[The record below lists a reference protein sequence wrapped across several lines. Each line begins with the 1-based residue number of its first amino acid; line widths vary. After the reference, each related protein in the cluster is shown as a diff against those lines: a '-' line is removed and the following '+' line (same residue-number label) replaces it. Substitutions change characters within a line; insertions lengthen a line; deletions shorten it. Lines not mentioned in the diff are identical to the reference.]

1 MREELL
7 KLKMNGALD
16 ALEDLSKRRMDNLS
30 FGKSLLEAEILFRD
44 ERTGRRKISVAK
56 FSYEREWQQING
68 KKNPKIPFGEIQKLS
83 SGNFLNTR
91 KNICLIGKTGLGKT
105 HSLISIGRDLC
116 RKNKDVLFF
125 TAASLV
131 TKLEESKSE
140 NKLSR
145 LMEKLKKVDLLIID
159 ELGFV
164 PFSDTGARLL
174 FDVFTT
180 RYQVAPIAISTNL
193 SFEKWTQV
201 FGSVELTAALI
212 DRFTHN
218 CEIYMFEGDSMRL
231 REAKE
236 RTTGKKSIELERGKC

>member
-16 ALEDLSKRRMDNLS
+16 VLEDLCKRKMDNMS
-30 FGKSLLEAEILFRD
+30 FGKSLLEAEII
-44 ERTGRRKISVAK
+44 ERQEQAGKRKIKSAK
-56 FSYEREWQQING
+56 FSYEREWQQINA
-68 KKNPKIPFGEIQKLS
+68 KKNPKIQFSEIKKLS
-83 SGNFLNTR
+83 HGDFLKAR
-91 KNICLIGKTGLGKT
+91 KNICFIGKTGLGKT

-116 RKNKDVLFF
+116 RDGKDVIFF
-125 TAASLV
+125 TAATLV
-131 TKLEESKSE
+131 TKLEESKNE

-145 LMEKLKKVDLLIID
+145 LMERLKRADLLIID

-164 PFSDTGARLL
+164 PFSDNGARLL

-180 RYQVAPIAISTNL
+180 RYQVGPIAISTNL

-218 CEIYMFEGDSMRL
+218 CEIFLFEGDSVRL
-231 REAKE
+231 REA
-236 RTTGKKSIELERGKC
+236 RERGNKKQVET

>member
-16 ALEDLSKRRMDNLS
+16 VLEDLCKRKMDNLS
-30 FGKSLLEAEILFRD
+30 FGKSLLEAEIIVRQ
-44 ERTGRRKISVAK
+44 EQAGKRKIKSAK
-56 FSYEREWQQING
+56 FSYEREWQQINA
-68 KKNPKIPFGEIQKLS
+68 KMNPDIPFAEIKKLS
-83 SGNFLNTR
+83 NGDFFKSR
-91 KNICLIGKTGLGKT
+91 KNICFIGKTGLGKT

-116 RKNKDVLFF
+116 RNEKDVLFF
-125 TAASLV
+125 TAATLV

-145 LMEKLKKVDLLIID
+145 LMEKLKRADLLIID

-164 PFSDTGARLL
+164 PFSDNGARLL

-180 RYQVAPIAISTNL
+180 RYQVGPIAISTNL

-218 CEIYMFEGDSMRL
+218 CEIFVFKGDSVRL
-231 REAKE
+231 RDA
-236 RTTGKKSIELERGKC
+236 RERGAKKKVETETA

>member
-1 MREELL
+1 MKEALL
-7 KLKMNGALD
+7 KLRMNGALA
-16 ALEDLSKRRMDNLS
+16 ALDDLCKKKMDNLS
-30 FGKSLLEAEILFRD
+30 FGRCLLEAEIFERQV
-44 ERTGRRKISVAK
+44 RTGNRKIKTAK
-56 FSYEREWQQING
+56 FSYEREWQQIDV
-68 KKNPKIPFGEIQKLS
+68 KRNPKIPFTEIRRLSNGEFFKK
-83 SGNFLNTR
+83 R
-91 KNICLIGKTGLGKT
+91 KNICFVGKTGLGKT
-105 HSLISIGRDLC
+105 HALISIGRDLC
-116 RKNKDVLFF
+116 RSEYNVLFF

-131 TKLEESKSE
+131 TILEESKSE

-145 LMEKLKKVDLLIID
+145 LMEKLKKADLLIID

-180 RYQVAPIAISTNL
+180 RYQVGPIAISTNL

-201 FGSVELTAALI
+201 FGSIELTAALI

-218 CEIYMFEGDSMRL
+218 CEIFMFAGDSVRL

-236 RTTGKKSIELERGKC
+236 RASKKQLEIKTAQC

>member
-1 MREELL
+1 MKDALL
-7 KLKMNGALD
+7 KLKMNGAINVLD
-16 ALEDLSKRRMDNLS
+16 DLCKRKMDSLS
-30 FGKSLLEAEILFRD
+30 FAKSLLEAEIF
-44 ERTGRRKISVAK
+44 ERQSQAGKRKIKLAK
-56 FSYEREWQQING
+56 FSYEREWQQINT
-68 KKNPKIPFGEIQKLS
+68 KRNPRIPFAEIKKLS
-83 SGNFLNTR
+83 QGDFFKTR
-91 KNICLIGKTGLGKT
+91 KNICFIGKTGLGKT

-116 RKNKDVLFF
+116 RSEHDVLFF

-145 LMEKLKKVDLLIID
+145 LMEKLKKADLLIID

-164 PFSDTGARLL
+164 PFSDNGARLL

-180 RYQVAPIAISTNL
+180 RYQVGPIAISTNL

-201 FGSVELTAALI
+201 FGSIELTAALI

-218 CEIYMFEGDSMRL
+218 CEIFMFDGDSVRL

-236 RTTGKKSIELERGKC
+236 RGGKKQLETETM

>member
-1 MREELL
+1 MKEELL
-7 KLKMNGALD
+7 KLKMTGALD
-16 ALEDLSKRRMDNLS
+16 ALEDLCKRKMDNLS
-30 FGKSLLEAEILFRD
+30 FGRSLLAAEIYKR
-44 ERTGRRKISVAK
+44 EEQTGKRKIKTAK

-68 KKNPKIPFGEIQKLS
+68 KKNPKIPFSEIRKLS
-83 SGNFLNTR
+83 SGDFLNTR
-91 KNICLIGKTGLGKT
+91 KNICFIGKTGLGKT

-116 RKNKDVLFF
+116 RSNKDVIFF
-125 TAASLV
+125 TAATLV

-145 LMEKLKKVDLLIID
+145 FMEKLKKADLLIID

-180 RYQVAPIAISTNL
+180 RYQVGPIGISTNL

-218 CEIYMFEGDSMRL
+218 CEIFMFEGDSVRL

-236 RTTGKKSIELERGKC
+236 RGGKKLVETETT

>member
-1 MREELL
+1 MKNVLL
-7 KLKMNGALD
+7 KLKMNGALSVLD
-16 ALEDLSKRRMDNLS
+16 DLCKRKMDNLS
-30 FGKSLLEAEILFRD
+30 FAKSLLEAEIF
-44 ERTGRRKISVAK
+44 ERQNQTGKRKIKSAK
-56 FSYEREWQQING
+56 FSYEREWQQINT
-68 KKNPKIPFGEIQKLS
+68 KKNPRIPFDEIKNLSTGE
-83 SGNFLNTR
+83 FLKTR
-91 KNICLIGKTGLGKT
+91 KNICFIGKTGLGKT

-116 RKNKDVLFF
+116 RSEHDVLFF

-145 LMEKLKKVDLLIID
+145 LMEKLKKADLLIID

-164 PFSDTGARLL
+164 PFSDNGARLL

-180 RYQVAPIAISTNL
+180 RYQVGPIAISTNL

-201 FGSVELTAALI
+201 FGSIELTAALI

-218 CEIYMFEGDSMRL
+218 CEIFMFEGDSVRL

-236 RTTGKKSIELERGKC
+236 RGKKKPLETEIT

>member
-1 MREELL
+1 MKEALL
-7 KLKMNGALD
+7 KLKMNGALSVLD
-16 ALEDLSKRRMDNLS
+16 DLCQRKMDNLS
-30 FGKSLLEAEILFRD
+30 FGKSLLEAEIF
-44 ERTGRRKISVAK
+44 ERQSQAGKRKIKLAK
-56 FSYEREWQQING
+56 FSYEREWEQINS
-68 KKNPKIPFGEIQKLS
+68 KRNPKIPFVEIRKLS
-83 SGNFLNTR
+83 QGDFLKTR
-91 KNICLIGKTGLGKT
+91 KNICFIGKTGLGKT

-116 RKNKDVLFF
+116 RNGSDVLFF
-125 TAASLV
+125 TAATLV

-145 LMEKLKKVDLLIID
+145 FMEKLKKADLLIID

-164 PFSDTGARLL
+164 PFSDNGARLL

-180 RYQVAPIAISTNL
+180 RYQVGPIAISTNL

-201 FGSVELTAALI
+201 FGSIELTAALI

-218 CEIYMFEGDSMRL
+218 CEIFMFEGDSVRL

-236 RTTGKKSIELERGKC
+236 RGPKKQLETETV

>member
-1 MREELL
+1 MRDELL
-7 KLKMNGALD
+7 KLKMNGALSI
-16 ALEDLSKRRMDNLS
+16 LEDLSKRKMDNLS
-30 FGKSLLEAEILFRD
+30 FGKALLEAEIFIRED
-44 ERTGRRKISVAK
+44 QAGKRKISAAK

-68 KKNPKIPFGEIQKLS
+68 KKNPKIPFGEIRKLS
-83 SGNFLNTR
+83 SGDFLNTR
-91 KNICLIGKTGLGKT
+91 RNICFIGKTGLGKT

-125 TAASLV
+125 TAATLV
-131 TKLEESKSE
+131 TKLEESKNE

-145 LMEKLKKVDLLIID
+145 FMEKLKKADLVIID

-164 PFSDTGARLL
+164 PFSDNGARLL

-218 CEIYMFEGDSMRL
+218 CEIFMFDGDSVRL
-231 REAKE
+231 REARE
-236 RTTGKKSIELERGKC
+236 RSGKKEVESKTTEC

>member
-1 MREELL
+1 MKEALL
-7 KLKMNGALD
+7 KLKMNGALNVLD
-16 ALEDLSKRRMDNLS
+16 DLCKRKLDNLA
-30 FGKSLLEAEILFRD
+30 FGKSLLETEIYQRQ
-44 ERTGRRKISVAK
+44 EQAGKRKIKSAK
-56 FSYEREWQQING
+56 FSYEREWQQINP
-68 KKNPKIPFGEIQKLS
+68 KRNPLIPFTEIKRLSNGEFFK
-83 SGNFLNTR
+83 TR
-91 KNICLIGKTGLGKT
+91 KNICFIGKTGLGKT

-116 RKNKDVLFF
+116 RNERDVLFF
-125 TAASLV
+125 TAATLV

-145 LMEKLKKVDLLIID
+145 FMEKLKKADLLIID

-180 RYQVAPIAISTNL
+180 RYQVGPIAISTNL

-201 FGSVELTAALI
+201 FGSIELTAALI
-212 DRFTHN
+212 DRFTHH
-218 CEIYMFEGDSMRL
+218 CEIFMFEGDSVRL

-236 RTTGKKSIELERGKC
+236 SGAKKQLETKTAQC

>member
-16 ALEDLSKRRMDNLS
+16 VLESLCKRKMDNLS
-30 FGKSLLEAEILFRD
+30 FGKSLLEAEII
-44 ERTGRRKISVAK
+44 ERQEQAGKRKIKSAK
-56 FSYEREWQQING
+56 FSYEREWQQINM
-68 KKNPKIPFGEIQKLS
+68 KKNPKIQFAEIKKLS
-83 SGNFLNTR
+83 NGDFFKSR
-91 KNICLIGKTGLGKT
+91 KNICFIGKTGLGKT

-116 RKNKDVLFF
+116 RKEKDVLFF
-125 TAASLV
+125 TAATLV
-131 TKLEESKSE
+131 TKLEESKNE

-145 LMEKLKKVDLLIID
+145 LMERLKKADLLIID

-164 PFSDTGARLL
+164 PFSDNGARLL

-180 RYQVAPIAISTNL
+180 RYQVGPIAISTNL

-218 CEIYMFEGDSMRL
+218 CEIFVFEGDSVRL
-231 REAKE
+231 REARE
-236 RTTGKKSIELERGKC
+236 RGGKKQVETETT

>member
-1 MREELL
+1 MKEELL
-7 KLKMNGALD
+7 KLKMTGALNV
-16 ALEDLSKRRMDNLS
+16 LEDLCKRKMDNLS
-30 FGKSLLEAEILFRD
+30 FGKSLLEAEIYKR
-44 ERTGRRKISVAK
+44 EEQTGRRKIKSAK

-68 KKNPKIPFGEIQKLS
+68 KKNPKIPFSEIRKLS
-83 SGNFLNTR
+83 SGDFLNTR
-91 KNICLIGKTGLGKT
+91 KNVCFIGKTGLGKT

-116 RKNKDVLFF
+116 RDNKDVIFF
-125 TAASLV
+125 TAATLV
-131 TKLEESKSE
+131 TKLEESKIE

-145 LMEKLKKVDLLIID
+145 FMEKLKKADLLIID

-164 PFSDTGARLL
+164 PFSDNGARLL

-180 RYQVAPIAISTNL
+180 RYQVGPIAISTNL

-218 CEIYMFEGDSMRL
+218 CEIFMFEGDSVRL

-236 RTTGKKSIELERGKC
+236 RSGKKLVETEIT

>member
-1 MREELL
+1 MKEELL
-7 KLKMNGALD
+7 KLKMTGALNVLD
-16 ALEDLSKRRMDNLS
+16 DLCKRKMDNLS
-30 FGKSLLEAEILFRD
+30 FGKSLLEAEIYQR
-44 ERTGRRKISVAK
+44 EEQTGRRKIKTAK

-68 KKNPKIPFGEIQKLS
+68 KKNPKIQFSEIRKLS

-91 KNICLIGKTGLGKT
+91 RNICFIGKTGLGKT

-116 RKNKDVLFF
+116 RNNKDVMFF
-125 TAASLV
+125 TAATLV
-131 TKLEESKSE
+131 TKLEESKIE

-145 LMEKLKKVDLLIID
+145 FMEKLKKADLVIID

-180 RYQVAPIAISTNL
+180 RYQVGPIAISTNL

-218 CEIYMFEGDSMRL
+218 CEIFMFEGDSVRL

-236 RTTGKKSIELERGKC
+236 RGGKKLVESETT

>member
-1 MREELL
+1 MKEALL
-7 KLKMNGALD
+7 QLKMNGALSV
-16 ALEDLSKRRMDNLS
+16 LEDLCKKKMDNLS
-30 FGKSLLEAEILFRD
+30 FGKCLLEAEIL
-44 ERTGRRKISVAK
+44 ERQEKTGKRKIKCAK
-56 FSYEREWQQING
+56 FSYEREWQQINP
-68 KKNPKIPFGEIQKLS
+68 KRNPRIPFTEIRKLS
-83 SGNFLNTR
+83 HGDFLKTR
-91 KNICLIGKTGLGKT
+91 KNICFIGKTGLGKT

-116 RKNKDVLFF
+116 RSEHDVIFF
-125 TAASLV
+125 TAATLV

-145 LMEKLKKVDLLIID
+145 FMEKLKKTDLLIID

-180 RYQVAPIAISTNL
+180 RYQVGPIAISTNL

-201 FGSVELTAALI
+201 FGSIELTAALI

-218 CEIYMFEGDSMRL
+218 CEIFMFVGDSARL
-231 REAKE
+231 DEAKE
-236 RTTGKKSIELERGKC
+236 RGRKKQLEKNTVEC

>member
-16 ALEDLSKRRMDNLS
+16 VLEDLCKRKMDNLS
-30 FGKSLLEAEILFRD
+30 FGKSLLEAEII
-44 ERTGRRKISVAK
+44 ERQEQAGKRKIKSAK
-56 FSYEREWQQING
+56 FSYEREWQQISA
-68 KKNPKIPFGEIQKLS
+68 KKNPKIQFAEIKKLS
-83 SGNFLNTR
+83 NGDFIKAR
-91 KNICLIGKTGLGKT
+91 RNICFIGKTGLGKT

-116 RKNKDVLFF
+116 RNGKDVLFF
-125 TAASLV
+125 TAATLV

-145 LMEKLKKVDLLIID
+145 LMERLKNADLLIID

-164 PFSDTGARLL
+164 PFSDNGARLL

-180 RYQVAPIAISTNL
+180 RYQVGPIAISTNL

-218 CEIYMFEGDSMRL
+218 CEIFVFEGDSVRL
-231 REAKE
+231 REARE
-236 RTTGKKSIELERGKC
+236 RGGKKQVESETT

>member
-1 MREELL
+1 MTLRIIEEDFN
-7 KLKMNGALD
+7 KNRKSICN
-16 ALEDLSKRRMDNLS
+16 RR
-30 FGKSLLEAEILFRD
+30 
-44 ERTGRRKISVAK
+44 
-56 FSYEREWQQING
+56 
-68 KKNPKIPFGEIQKLS
+68 
-83 SGNFLNTR
+83 
-91 KNICLIGKTGLGKT
+91 NICFIGKLGLGKT
-105 HSLISIGRDLC
+105 HVLISIGRDLC
-116 RKNKDVLFF
+116 RSGHDVLFF

-145 LMEKLKKVDLLIID
+145 FMEKLKKTNLLIID

-180 RYQVAPIAISTNL
+180 RYQVGPIAVTSNL

-201 FGSVELTAALI
+201 FGSIELTAALI

-218 CEIYMFEGDSMRL
+218 CEIFMFNGESVRF

-236 RTTGKKSIELERGKC
+236 RSGKKELEIKDIRS

>member
-1 MREELL
+1 MKEELL
-7 KLKMNGALD
+7 KLKMTGSLNV
-16 ALEDLSKRRMDNLS
+16 LEDLCQRKMDNLS
-30 FGKSLLEAEILFRD
+30 FGKSLLEAEIFKR
-44 ERTGRRKISVAK
+44 EEQTGKRKIQVAK

-68 KKNPKIPFGEIQKLS
+68 KKNPKIQFPEIRKFS
-83 SGNFLNTR
+83 NGDFLKAR

-116 RKNKDVLFF
+116 RDNKDVLFF
-125 TAASLV
+125 TASTLV

-145 LMEKLKKVDLLIID
+145 FMEKLKKADLLIID

-164 PFSDTGARLL
+164 PFSDSGARLL

-180 RYQVAPIAISTNL
+180 RYQVGSIAISTNL

-218 CEIYMFEGDSMRL
+218 CEIFMYEGDSVRL

-236 RTTGKKSIELERGKC
+236 RGPKKLVETETT

>member
-1 MREELL
+1 MKDVLL
-7 KLKMNGALD
+7 KLKMNGALGVLD
-16 ALEDLSKRRMDNLS
+16 ELCKRKMDNLS
-30 FGKSLLEAEILFRD
+30 FAKSLLEAEIF
-44 ERTGRRKISVAK
+44 ERQNQAGQRKIKSAK
-56 FSYEREWQQING
+56 FSYEREWQQINI
-68 KKNPKIPFGEIQKLS
+68 KKNPRIPFDEIKNLSTGE
-83 SGNFLNTR
+83 FLKTR
-91 KNICLIGKTGLGKT
+91 KNVCFVGKTGLGKT

-116 RKNKDVLFF
+116 RNEYDVLFF
-125 TAASLV
+125 TAATLV

-145 LMEKLKKVDLLIID
+145 LMEKLKKADLLIID

-164 PFSDTGARLL
+164 PFSDNGARLL

-180 RYQVAPIAISTNL
+180 RYQVGPIAISTNL

-201 FGSVELTAALI
+201 FGSIELTAALI

-218 CEIYMFEGDSMRL
+218 CEIFMFEGDSVRL

-236 RTTGKKSIELERGKC
+236 RGKKKLLETEIT

>member
-1 MREELL
+1 MKEELL

-16 ALEDLSKRRMDNLS
+16 ALEDLCKMKMDNLS
-30 FGKSLLEAEILFRD
+30 FGKSLFEAEIF
-44 ERTGRRKISVAK
+44 ERQRKTGRRKIKSAN
-56 FSYEREWQQING
+56 FSYEREWQQINTR
-68 KKNPKIPFGEIQKLS
+68 KNPKIQFNEIKKLS
-83 SGNFLNTR
+83 SGDFLKSR
-91 KNICLIGKTGLGKT
+91 RNICFIGKTGLGKT

-116 RKNKDVLFF
+116 RGEKNVLFF
-125 TAASLV
+125 TAATLV
-131 TKLEESKSE
+131 TKLEESKVE

-145 LMEKLKKVDLLIID
+145 LMEKLKKADLLIID

-164 PFSDTGARLL
+164 PFSDNGARLL

-180 RYQVAPIAISTNL
+180 RYQVGPIAISTNL

-218 CEIYMFEGDSMRL
+218 CEIFVFEGDSVRL

-236 RTTGKKSIELERGKC
+236 RGGKKQVETEII

>member
-1 MREELL
+1 MKEELL
-7 KLKMNGALD
+7 KLKMTGALNVLD
-16 ALEDLSKRRMDNLS
+16 DLCKRKMDNLS
-30 FGKSLLEAEILFRD
+30 FGKSLLEAEIYKR
-44 ERTGRRKISVAK
+44 EEQTGRRKIKSAK

-68 KKNPKIPFGEIQKLS
+68 KKNPKIPFSEIRKLS
-83 SGNFLNTR
+83 SGDFLNTR

-116 RKNKDVLFF
+116 RSNKDVIFF
-125 TAASLV
+125 TAAALV

-145 LMEKLKKVDLLIID
+145 FMEKLKKADLLIID

-180 RYQVAPIAISTNL
+180 RYQVGPIAISTNL

-201 FGSVELTAALI
+201 FGSLDLTAALI

-218 CEIYMFEGDSMRL
+218 CEIFMFEGDSVRL

-236 RTTGKKSIELERGKC
+236 RSDKKTG

>member
-1 MREELL
+1 MKEELL
-7 KLKMNGALD
+7 KLKMNGALSVFD
-16 ALEDLSKRRMDNLS
+16 DLYERKMDNLS
-30 FGKSLLEAEILFRD
+30 FGKSLLEAEILNR
-44 ERTGRRKISVAK
+44 EEQAGKRKIKIAK
-56 FSYEREWQQING
+56 FSYEREWQQIIG
-68 KKNPKIPFGEIQKLS
+68 KKNPKIPFGEIRKLS
-83 SGNFLNTR
+83 TGDFLNTR
-91 KNICLIGKTGLGKT
+91 KNICFIGKTGLGKT

-116 RKNKDVLFF
+116 RANKDVIFF
-125 TAASLV
+125 TAATLV
-131 TKLEESKSE
+131 TKLEESKNE

-145 LMEKLKKVDLLIID
+145 FMEKLKKADLLIID

-164 PFSDTGARLL
+164 PFSDNGARLL

-180 RYQVAPIAISTNL
+180 RYQVGPIAISTNL

-218 CEIYMFEGDSMRL
+218 CEIFMFEGDSVRL

-236 RTTGKKSIELERGKC
+236 RGVKKLVETENT

>member
-7 KLKMNGALD
+7 KLKMNGALYV
-16 ALEDLSKRRMDNLS
+16 LESLCKRKMDNLS
-30 FGKSLLEAEILFRD
+30 FGKSLLEAEII
-44 ERTGRRKISVAK
+44 ERQEQAGKRKIKSAK
-56 FSYEREWQQING
+56 FSYEREWQQINM
-68 KKNPKIPFGEIQKLS
+68 KKNPKIQFAEIKKLS
-83 SGNFLNTR
+83 NGDFFKSR
-91 KNICLIGKTGLGKT
+91 KNICFIGKTGLGKT

-116 RKNKDVLFF
+116 RKEKDVLFF
-125 TAASLV
+125 TAATLV
-131 TKLEESKSE
+131 TKLEESKNE

-145 LMEKLKKVDLLIID
+145 LMERLKKADLLIID

-164 PFSDTGARLL
+164 PFSDNGARLL

-180 RYQVAPIAISTNL
+180 RYQVGPIAISTNL

-218 CEIYMFEGDSMRL
+218 CEIFVFEGDSVRL
-231 REAKE
+231 REARE
-236 RTTGKKSIELERGKC
+236 RGGKKQVETETT